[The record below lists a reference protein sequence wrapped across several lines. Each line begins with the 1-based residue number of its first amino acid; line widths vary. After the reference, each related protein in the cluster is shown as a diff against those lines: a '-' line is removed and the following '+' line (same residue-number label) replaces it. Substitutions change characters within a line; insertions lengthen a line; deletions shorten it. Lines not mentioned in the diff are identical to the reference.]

1 MNKPLTIILLMSIF
15 INNICI
21 GQVTD
26 STIISDPYA
35 FAKGQ
40 LFLSPGIGFAKGA
53 TSYGAGIEYGL
64 TNVVGVSLGFSNAS
78 FNKNALSGNYGSIRT
93 ERFTAG
99 GIGLKLHTANNKKR
113 VMFDFSPEITFSKLI
128 NKPYYIDYP
137 KVGITVSADYRLFV
151 SKVVAFNF
159 SVGKALNGAKKW
171 GIGGGLTF
179 RLINK

>member
-1 MNKPLTIILLMSIF
+1 MNKPLIIILFTSIF

-53 TSYGAGIEYGL
+53 TSFGAGIEYGL

-78 FNKNALSGNYGSIRT
+78 FIEKNYYTTNTIRA
-93 ERFTAG
+93 TAV
-99 GIGLKLHTANNKKR
+99 GLGFSLHTAYRKR
-113 VMFDFSPEITFSKLI
+113 RIMFDFMPGIHFSKLLRDS
-128 NKPYYIDYP
+128 YYVQYP
-137 KVGITVSADYRLFV
+137 KMGVVVAAEYRLFV

-159 SVGKALNGAKKW
+159 SVGKGLNGAKKW
-171 GIGGGLTF
+171 GLGGGLTF
-179 RLINK
+179 RLINR

>member
-1 MNKPLTIILLMSIF
+1 MNKSFIIALFTSILF
-15 INNICI
+15 NNNCI

-35 FAKGQ
+35 FARGQ
-40 LFLSPGIGFAKGA
+40 LFLSPGVGFAKNA
-53 TSYGAGIEYGL
+53 TSFGAGIEYGL

-78 FNKNALSGNYGSIRT
+78 FIEKNYYTNNTIRA
-93 ERFTAG
+93 TAV
-99 GIGLKLHTANNKKR
+99 GLGFNLHTAYRKKR
-113 VMFDFSPEITFSKLI
+113 IMFDFMPGISFSKLLRDS
-128 NKPYYIDYP
+128 YYVEYP
-137 KVGITVSADYRLFV
+137 RLGVAASAEYRLFV

-179 RLINK
+179 RLIN